1 MTIDAF
7 CVIAIRTK
15 SARRHASHILEC
27 LQFVLVG
34 RVKVIVSTFVTV
46 RAIMPQVVYIAHVDL
61 LDTFH
66 LVFIIFHVR
75 IHTLAISVPG
85 YLISSL

>member
-7 CVIAIRTK
+7 GVIAVCPK
-15 SARRHASHILEC
+15 SARCHAGHILEC

-34 RVKVIVSTFVTV
+34 RVKMIVGAFVAI
-46 RAIMPQVVYIAHVDL
+46 RAIMAQVMNIAHVDL

-66 LVFIIFHVR
+66 LVFIVFHVR
-75 IHTLAISVPG
+75 IHTLAVSVAWD
-85 YLISSL
+85 LISSL